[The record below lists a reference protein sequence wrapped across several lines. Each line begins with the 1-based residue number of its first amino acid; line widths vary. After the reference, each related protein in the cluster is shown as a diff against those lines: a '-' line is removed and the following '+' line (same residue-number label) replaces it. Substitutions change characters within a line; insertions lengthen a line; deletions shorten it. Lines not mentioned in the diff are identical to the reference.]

1 MSLKKKKS
9 VFNKYRQIFFFH
21 YPSRNKEEGS
31 TEIKN
36 HSFQCPTEDI
46 DWQVANYFS
55 ENKKKIPS
63 ISYAEVQ
70 SDLQAP
76 LNHTTGIS
84 KVQMHKG

>member
-1 MSLKKKKS
+1 MSLKKKIKS
-9 VFNKYRQIFFFH
+9 VFNKYRQIFFH
-21 YPSRNKEEGS
+21 YPYRNKEGS

-46 DWQVANYFS
+46 DWQDANYFS

-70 SDLQAP
+70 SDL
-76 LNHTTGIS
+76 
-84 KVQMHKG
+84 